1 MKIVYDYDKKCVVK
15 REQEK
20 QFYKDSEFADR
31 IRVYI
36 SDPGLPSEQ
45 YSYHLAMA
53 FKKPNGRIIAPQ
65 YYNGAAG
72 TEAIEIDGISKNYS
86 FFDFNLSAMTGV
98 LDQAGDL
105 EMTCYLNIMKTEDTE
120 ITNASKY
127 KLVKREAITT
137 FTNRIANTVNYNN
150 GNVIFTEATDDSEA
164 LKIAIDVK
172 AKIEEWETKLQKL
185 KLEDLQM
192 TPITKAEIE
201 SACS

>member
-72 TEAIEIDGISKNYS
+72 NEAIEIDGVSKNYT
-86 FFDFNLSAMTGV
+86 FFDFKFPFWGIKNV
-98 LDQAGDL
+98 LK
-105 EMTCYLNIMKTEDTE
+105 CKKKCSKIRRYLKENI
-120 ITNASKY
+120 KY
-127 KLVKREAITT
+127 EK
-137 FTNRIANTVNYNN
+137 
-150 GNVIFTEATDDSEA
+150 
-164 LKIAIDVK
+164 
-172 AKIEEWETKLQKL
+172 
-185 KLEDLQM
+185 
-192 TPITKAEIE
+192 
-201 SACS
+201 